1 MSMRKKPERNK
12 KKGDKAHLKNEDF
25 LNAIKL
31 LSKDEGENYDIGSGI
46 ILYIASKSISPA

>member
-1 MSMRKKPERNK
+1 MREKPERNK
-12 KKGDKAHLKNEDF
+12 KKGDKAHLKNEEF

-31 LSKDEGENYDIGSGI
+31 LSKDEGKNYDIGSGI

>member
-1 MSMRKKPERNK
+1 MRKKPERNK
-12 KKGDKAHLKNEDF
+12 KKGDKAHLKNEEF
-25 LNAIKL
+25 LNSIKL